1 MLNEQEKSIGLFV
14 NRLHQIAKKKKDKI
28 ILFIKAIKGPA
39 LEERKEASGSGRE
52 KEKDI
57 NISICSILSIHS
69 G

>member
-1 MLNEQEKSIGLFV
+1 MNKRKAWGFLLTAYIKLQ
-14 NRLHQIAKKKKDKI
+14 KKKDKI

-52 KEKDI
+52 NEKNI

>member
-14 NRLHQIAKKKKDKI
+14 NCLHQIAKKKDKI

-52 KEKDI
+52 KEKNI